1 MLARLAIAAVPLA
14 LAAPAARSQAPRDTL
29 LYNVA
34 IHPRDPHLTVEARL
48 TTSAPGTVVLAAPPS
63 AAPAGTSVAG
73 LSATDDRG
81 TPLPVRRSGATFAID
96 RAAPPAVRF
105 RYRLDFE
112 RRVAEGS
119 TGSALDTSR
128 LYAVTR
134 SVFVAPDPT
143 AFRKTSRTYPVVRVV
158 FLPPPGWTVV
168 AGWPLDGGVFQPAD
182 GSDLVG
188 ATVAAA
194 PDFRLYRDTVAGG
207 TRLLAIR
214 GHRYFSD
221 SALAAVIDAGL
232 RKGAAA
238 LGPVPVA
245 RVTYTSELG
254 RKGRTS
260 GSLQGLASI
269 GLIWEPSEL
278 LELARSHDT
287 FHETL
292 HLWFGGAVE
301 TERWWTEGVT
311 DYLAARLLAE
321 WKGRP
326 EDLAA
331 LTWESYRN
339 YLAIDHNTRMTMA
352 EENRA
357 SVGGDNTELLVYRK
371 GMLAGLLLDAAIRRE
386 TQGRTT
392 LDAAAAR
399 LLAVAAT
406 RRSRA
411 VREAEIRDAVVDAG
425 GAAAARAWSRVVDGA
440 DLLGESEIRDALLEV
455 TGRAFD
461 PPRALKRRKTLRNAS
476 DQRDGP

>member
-1 MLARLAIAAVPLA
+1 VLARLALAAAPLA
-14 LAAPAARSQAPRDTL
+14 LAAPAARGQAPRDTL
-29 LYNVA
+29 VYTVA
-34 IHPRDPHLTVEARL
+34 VQPRDQHLTVEARL
-48 TTSAPGTVVLAAPPS
+48 TISALGTVVLTAPPS
-63 AAPAGTSVAG
+63 AGPAGTSVTG
-73 LSATDDRG
+73 LSATDELG
-81 TPLPVRRSGATFAID
+81 APLPVRHSGATFAID

-105 RYRLDFE
+105 RYQLDFE

-128 LYAVTR
+128 FYAVTR

-143 AFRKTSRTYPVVRVV
+143 AFRKMSRAYPVVRVAIV
-158 FLPPPGWTVV
+158 PPPGWEVV
-168 AGWPLDGGVFQPAD
+168 AGWPVEDGTFRPSDGG
-182 GSDLVG
+182 DLVG
-188 ATVAAA
+188 TTVAAA
-194 PDFRLYRDTVAGG
+194 PDFRVYRDTVAGG

-232 RKGAAA
+232 RKGAATF
-238 LGPVPVA
+238 GPVPVA
-245 RVTYTSELG
+245 RVTYTSDLG

-292 HLWFGGAVE
+292 HLWFGGAME

-321 WKGRP
+321 WKGQP

-331 LTWESYRN
+331 LCWESYRN

-386 TQGRTT
+386 THGRST

-399 LLAVAAT
+399 LLTVAAA
-406 RRSRA
+406 RRSRT

-425 GAAAARAWSRVVDGA
+425 GASAARTWSRVVDA
-440 DLLGESEIRDALLEV
+440 ANLLSEAEIREALRDV
-455 TGRAFD
+455 TGRTFD
-461 PPRALKRRKTLRNAS
+461 PPREQKRRKALRDAG
-476 DQRDGP
+476 DR